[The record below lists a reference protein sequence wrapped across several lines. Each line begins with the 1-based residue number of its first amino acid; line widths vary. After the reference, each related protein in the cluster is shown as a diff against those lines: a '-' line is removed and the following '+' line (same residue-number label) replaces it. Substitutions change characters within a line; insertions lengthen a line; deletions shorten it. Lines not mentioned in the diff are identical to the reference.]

1 MVPRFI
7 SVFEQC
13 SGQMNTVRDLLAI
26 REEKAWN
33 FYQDVIPTQNLA
45 YLFCQD
51 MLADSTISAEDLNL
65 CRKCGKKV
73 AGHPPKTCS
82 FVTKKL
88 NDLFSKKRAE
98 FLVSFKKLEFAFDKS
113 PVEMGISLKKKF

>member
-1 MVPRFI
+1 
-7 SVFEQC
+7 
-13 SGQMNTVRDLLAI
+13 MNTVRDLLAI

-88 NDLFSKKRAE
+88 NELFSTKRAE
-98 FLVSFKKLEFAFDKS
+98 FQESFKKHEFAFDKS
-113 PVEMGISLKKKF
+113 PVGMGISLNKKF